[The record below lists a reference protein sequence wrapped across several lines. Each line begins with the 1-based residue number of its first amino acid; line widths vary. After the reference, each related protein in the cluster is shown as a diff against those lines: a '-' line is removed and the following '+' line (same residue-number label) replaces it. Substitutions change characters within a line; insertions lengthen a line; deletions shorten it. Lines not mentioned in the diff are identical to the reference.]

1 MRCSGISREI
11 SAAGGASSWSNWRR
25 PSRIRTIWQQWRSL
39 YLQIRWLKRHIALAN
54 PLMDFGQLLFCKRV
68 PTSYSH
74 LVMQYY
80 GWRARPG
87 GGIYVLERPGY
98 SLSCRDLFDGRLAS
112 GNVLEPRLSYDGR
125 RIVFSFV
132 QCRPDGQAWDPAA
145 IDNTVDDGFYHIWTG
160 NIDGTGLQQLTQGP
174 YDDLMPCWLPDGGFA
189 FSSTRRRG
197 YARCFGGQFSQRWHV
212 YTLHR
217 MNADGTGM
225 RLLSAHDTNEWFPTV
240 LDTGHILY
248 SRWDYIDRDAVTHQN
263 LWAMRPDGTNPV
275 AVWGNATSA
284 PHCAFQAQPIPGTG
298 KILFTASAH
307 HSITG
312 GSLVI
317 VDPSVADNGH
327 AAITRITPEIPFPE
341 AESMDIREYYDAPWP
356 LVRTVLPGGL
366 QSHAAGLGTR
376 CQRAQCTGDL
386 PAGHV
391 REPRA
396 DLPRS
401 GNRLHEPVS
410 AGRLDQCRRWC
421 SSSLGRR
428 HDGLSAR

>member
-1 MRCSGISREI
+1 MDSYVRACSQQVDKTRRLLSELQRNQPGEFLG
-11 SAAGGASSWSNWRR
+11 AGGAQLEQLA
-25 PSRIRTIWQQWRSL
+25 TAQQDTHDLAAWRSL
-39 YLQIRWLKRHIALAN
+39 YLQTRSLKRHIALAN

-87 GGIYVLERPGY
+87 GGLYVLERPGY
-98 SLSCRDLFDGRLAS
+98 SLACRDLFDGRLAA
-112 GNVLEPRLSYDGR
+112 GNVLEPRLSYDGG

-132 QCRPDGQAWDPAA
+132 NCRPDGQAWDPAA
-145 IDNTVDDGFYHIWTG
+145 IDNTVDDGFYHVWTG
-160 NIDGTGLQQLTQGP
+160 NVDGTGLQQLTQGP
-174 YDDLMPCWLPDGGFA
+174 YDDLMPCSLPDGGFA

-217 MNADGTGM
+217 MNGDGTGM
-225 RLLSAHDTNEWFPTV
+225 RVLSVHDTNEWFPTV

-284 PHCAFQAQPIPGTG
+284 PHCAFQAQQIPGSG

-317 VDPSVADNGH
+317 VDPSVADNGY

-341 AESMDIREYYDAPWP
+341 AESADIREYYDAPWP
-356 LVRTVLPGGL
+356 LSEQFFLVSYSPTPLVWEPGANARMRWGF
-366 QSHAAGLGTR
+366 T
-376 CQRAQCTGDL
+376 CWT
-386 PAGHV
+386 
-391 REPRA
+391 
-396 DLPRS
+396 RS
-401 GNRLHEPVS
+401 GTAS
-410 AGRLDQCRRWC
+410 
-421 SSSLGRR
+421 
-428 HDGLSAR
+428 